1 MKKRIVS
8 FLLALVMAVSLLPV
22 SAFAANGAYTVAE
35 DTTAQQGEDNSKVTV
50 YFSLSDNGK
59 YKTGTSGKTLAYVP
73 VTVEYFDLDDYGLGQ
88 YTRADAGEQP
98 TVLHLF
104 IKMLEQEYLNGG
116 KLTADSDALTV
127 SGAAG
132 SMFMT
137 KFWGHDQNL
146 TYYVNHVY
154 PIMSG
159 NTGATADW
167 IILKDGDV
175 VDVAMFDDW
184 SFWSDAYAGFQYFMD
199 GDAPTHSYTATAG
212 EAKTI
217 TCKTAQTNMM
227 SPSGTQYNVC
237 GTQTVYY
244 GKTLFAS
251 DAQSVT
257 TDSSGAASITFPE
270 AGDWYVWA
278 NGAKGKSTNN
288 VVSSPAYAAVTVEA
302 GGVTTPKLTLTT
314 DKESVIWNEK
324 VTVTATNEKGEPVVC
339 NWTVNDPSVMPY
351 SAKNPWDG
359 QSSIAIK
366 GTEVKNALVLT
377 ATSVDDPTL
386 QGELQF
392 NVLPLAEV
400 YAVFGDG
407 TKQPLTMK
415 AETRAVG
422 NGTFNVIEIP
432 AAVDHI
438 LVRPA
443 KGYTIIDN
451 SGPATGTTLWTPE
464 YDSEGFCAVT
474 RAQGD
479 LSKTTFAPE
488 RVLFTRGIL
497 PKYPESDWFC
507 NRIQVEKKNVFLA
520 WEQDTDSPIQ
530 EVKVENATLYTP
542 VQTAQNRFSMI
553 LDRNAETASFLFNT
567 EAKKVYLT
575 DEQYKAEGAALE
587 QKDGFYVLP
596 VNASELEASGL
607 HSRRME
613 KTYYVLAESTTG
625 RKLRFNVTVY
635 QRDNAM
641 DTPTAV
647 EEYLCLASQY
657 TNNANNATGTYGTMP
672 ERALAGFP
680 QSGTGMNMLV
690 SLGNFGGYIIYRFDQ
705 LITNDPN
712 HPYGVDFV
720 VRGNN
725 YGTNDFSFYEPA
737 NVLVSQDGK
746 TWYTLAGSDHYSN
759 HAYWD
764 YTITYTKSTGT
775 STVYGGASGTAA
787 DWTDSMGYSG
797 TSYLYPNKALYPLF
811 PWTAENDTSITV
823 TGTLLGGKG
832 TTRNEIFDVAV
843 PKWGYADTCYNGL
856 NPYTGAEGGEV
867 FDLDWAVDENGQPVK
882 LDWVK
887 YVKVQTAS
895 NVDGGGIGEKST
907 EVSAIYKTDAAA
919 APVGVTAAPASI
931 SINGQKL
938 ALKDGV
944 DVYSAVADTAVE
956 VAVDAPEGANVYIN
970 DVYGKSAKFD
980 SLNHRMVRVVVQ
992 EDEKEPVIYYVNL
1005 KTQAQADEDAVA
1017 DVIAKIDAI
1026 GTVTLDSKSA
1036 IDEARKAYDKL
1047 AAEQQAKVSNYA
1059 ALTAAET
1066 TYAKLVQDK
1075 ADQDAADAVIAKI
1088 NAIGTVTLKS
1098 KKAIDAARKA
1108 YDKLTAAQQ
1117 AKVSNYATLTAAEAA
1132 YAKLV
1137 TDKADQDA
1145 ADAVIAKINA
1155 IGVVSRAA
1163 KSRIDAARKAYDGL
1177 TDAQKALVPA
1187 SVVKTLTDAETAYSN
1202 LPPRHSSDDTADNT
1216 KPAQSSRTGDAGI
1229 AIYAAISLLS
1239 VTGGAWVIGKRR
1251 KH

>member
-1 MKKRIVS
+1 M
-8 FLLALVMAVSLLPV
+8 
-22 SAFAANGAYTVAE
+22 
-35 DTTAQQGEDNSKVTV
+35 
-50 YFSLSDNGK
+50 
-59 YKTGTSGKTLAYVP
+59 
-73 VTVEYFDLDDYGLGQ
+73 
-88 YTRADAGEQP
+88 
-98 TVLHLF
+98 
-104 IKMLEQEYLNGG
+104 
-116 KLTADSDALTV
+116 
-127 SGAAG
+127 
-132 SMFMT
+132 
-137 KFWGHDQNL
+137 
-146 TYYVNHVY
+146 
-154 PIMSG
+154 
-159 NTGATADW
+159 
-167 IILKDGDV
+167 
-175 VDVAMFDDW
+175 
-184 SFWSDAYAGFQYFMD
+184 
-199 GDAPTHSYTATAG
+199 
-212 EAKTI
+212 
-217 TCKTAQTNMM
+217 
-227 SPSGTQYNVC
+227 
-237 GTQTVYY
+237 
-244 GKTLFAS
+244 
-251 DAQSVT
+251 
-257 TDSSGAASITFPE
+257 
-270 AGDWYVWA
+270 
-278 NGAKGKSTNN
+278 
-288 VVSSPAYAAVTVEA
+288 
-302 GGVTTPKLTLTT
+302 
-314 DKESVIWNEK
+314 
-324 VTVTATNEKGEPVVC
+324 
-339 NWTVNDPSVMPY
+339 
-351 SAKNPWDG
+351 
-359 QSSIAIK
+359 
-366 GTEVKNALVLT
+366 
-377 ATSVDDPTL
+377 
-386 QGELQF
+386 
-392 NVLPLAEV
+392 
-400 YAVFGDG
+400 
-407 TKQPLTMK
+407 
-415 AETRAVG
+415 
-422 NGTFNVIEIP
+422 
-432 AAVDHI
+432 
-438 LVRPA
+438 
-443 KGYTIIDN
+443 
-451 SGPATGTTLWTPE
+451 
-464 YDSEGFCAVT
+464 
-474 RAQGD
+474 
-479 LSKTTFAPE
+479 
-488 RVLFTRGIL
+488 
-497 PKYPESDWFC
+497 
-507 NRIQVEKKNVFLA
+507 A

-542 VQTAQNRFSMI
+542 VQTAQNSFSMI

-672 ERALAGFP
+672 ERTLAGFP

-725 YGTNDFSFYEPA
+725 YGTNHFGFYEPA

-992 EDEKEPVIYYVNL
+992 EGEKEPVIYYVNI

-1026 GTVTLDSKSA
+1026 GEVTKDSGSSIK
-1036 IDEARKAYDKL
+1036 
-1047 AAEQQAKVSNYA
+1047 
-1059 ALTAAET
+1059 
-1066 TYAKLVQDK
+1066 
-1075 ADQDAADAVIAKI
+1075 
-1088 NAIGTVTLKS
+1088 
-1098 KKAIDAARKA
+1098 AARKA
-1108 YDKLTAAQQ
+1108 YDAL
-1117 AKVSNYATLTAAEAA
+1117 S
-1132 YAKLV
+1132 
-1137 TDKADQDA
+1137 
-1145 ADAVIAKINA
+1145 
-1155 IGVVSRAA
+1155 
-1163 KSRIDAARKAYDGL
+1163 
-1177 TDAQKALVPA
+1177 DAQKELVTNYQ
-1187 SVVKTLTDAETAYSN
+1187 TLLDAEKSYKKLTR
-1202 LPPRHSSDDTADNT
+1202 PTGGSSSSSTTDDKKNDGKDVKSGN
-1216 KPAQSSRTGDAGI
+1216 TGDAGI
-1229 AIYAAISLLS
+1229 TLYLGMGLVAVMAGAVI
-1239 VTGGAWVIGKRR
+1239 VTRKR
-1251 KH
+1251 KEN

>member
-1 MKKRIVS
+1 
-8 FLLALVMAVSLLPV
+8 
-22 SAFAANGAYTVAE
+22 
-35 DTTAQQGEDNSKVTV
+35 
-50 YFSLSDNGK
+50 
-59 YKTGTSGKTLAYVP
+59 
-73 VTVEYFDLDDYGLGQ
+73 
-88 YTRADAGEQP
+88 
-98 TVLHLF
+98 
-104 IKMLEQEYLNGG
+104 
-116 KLTADSDALTV
+116 
-127 SGAAG
+127 
-132 SMFMT
+132 
-137 KFWGHDQNL
+137 
-146 TYYVNHVY
+146 
-154 PIMSG
+154 
-159 NTGATADW
+159 
-167 IILKDGDV
+167 
-175 VDVAMFDDW
+175 
-184 SFWSDAYAGFQYFMD
+184 
-199 GDAPTHSYTATAG
+199 
-212 EAKTI
+212 
-217 TCKTAQTNMM
+217 
-227 SPSGTQYNVC
+227 
-237 GTQTVYY
+237 
-244 GKTLFAS
+244 
-251 DAQSVT
+251 
-257 TDSSGAASITFPE
+257 
-270 AGDWYVWA
+270 
-278 NGAKGKSTNN
+278 
-288 VVSSPAYAAVTVEA
+288 
-302 GGVTTPKLTLTT
+302 
-314 DKESVIWNEK
+314 
-324 VTVTATNEKGEPVVC
+324 
-339 NWTVNDPSVMPY
+339 
-351 SAKNPWDG
+351 
-359 QSSIAIK
+359 
-366 GTEVKNALVLT
+366 
-377 ATSVDDPTL
+377 
-386 QGELQF
+386 
-392 NVLPLAEV
+392 
-400 YAVFGDG
+400 
-407 TKQPLTMK
+407 
-415 AETRAVG
+415 
-422 NGTFNVIEIP
+422 
-432 AAVDHI
+432 
-438 LVRPA
+438 
-443 KGYTIIDN
+443 
-451 SGPATGTTLWTPE
+451 
-464 YDSEGFCAVT
+464 
-474 RAQGD
+474 
-479 LSKTTFAPE
+479 
-488 RVLFTRGIL
+488 
-497 PKYPESDWFC
+497 
-507 NRIQVEKKNVFLA
+507 
-520 WEQDTDSPIQ
+520 
-530 EVKVENATLYTP
+530 
-542 VQTAQNRFSMI
+542 MI

-672 ERALAGFP
+672 ERTLAGFP

-725 YGTNDFSFYEPA
+725 YGTNHFGFYEPA

-956 VAVDAPEGANVYIN
+956 VAVDAPENTNVYIN

-980 SLNHRMVRVVVQ
+980 SLNHRMVRIVVQ
-992 EDEKEPVIYYVNL
+992 EGEKEPVIYYVNL

-1026 GTVTLDSKSA
+1026 GEVTKDSGSSIK
-1036 IDEARKAYDKL
+1036 
-1047 AAEQQAKVSNYA
+1047 
-1059 ALTAAET
+1059 
-1066 TYAKLVQDK
+1066 
-1075 ADQDAADAVIAKI
+1075 
-1088 NAIGTVTLKS
+1088 
-1098 KKAIDAARKA
+1098 AARKA
-1108 YDKLTAAQQ
+1108 YDAL
-1117 AKVSNYATLTAAEAA
+1117 S
-1132 YAKLV
+1132 
-1137 TDKADQDA
+1137 
-1145 ADAVIAKINA
+1145 
-1155 IGVVSRAA
+1155 
-1163 KSRIDAARKAYDGL
+1163 
-1177 TDAQKALVPA
+1177 DAQKELVTNYQ
-1187 SVVKTLTDAETAYSN
+1187 TLLDAEKSYKKLTR
-1202 LPPRHSSDDTADNT
+1202 PTGGSSSSSTTDDKKNDGKDVKSGN
-1216 KPAQSSRTGDAGI
+1216 TGDAGI
-1229 AIYAAISLLS
+1229 TLYLGMGLVAVMAGAVI
-1239 VTGGAWVIGKRR
+1239 VTRKR
-1251 KH
+1251 KEN